1 MDALSKV
8 LPIVLLKLKVKNGI
22 NHVNTL
28 HSMYTLQSPTVY
40 IAGVS
45 QWGVMHVIYYSNNM
59 ATGATD
65 S

>member
-8 LPIVLLKLKVKNGI
+8 LPTVLLKLKVKNVI

-40 IAGVS
+40 IAGVL
-45 QWGVMHVIYYSNNM
+45 QWGVMYVIYYSNNM